1 MYILIL
7 NVSKK
12 QILSH
17 KSKLSLKTAII
28 HPYIYLYSLAYYS
41 NKVLKFI
48 LKKLF
53 YGIVVLIG
61 VVTAIFFLFN
71 VLPGDPATIML
82 GQRANKEAV
91 EAIHRDLGTDKPL
104 LVQYA
109 HYINDLSPVSVHNHV
124 NPNSLVYLNPDKYS
138 WTPLF
143 TISNKKVVV
152 LKLPYLRRSYITKRD
167 VSEIIV
173 DTLPETAVLAF
184 TAIII
189 ASCIGIFLGVIAAIK
204 KNSFFDRIT
213 FVLATVF
220 GMSAPS
226 YLVGLIMAWLF
237 GYILAEYTG
246 LSAVGSLY
254 DYDEWEGEKLNLKN
268 LILPAI
274 TLGVRPLSIVIQLTR
289 SSMLDVL
296 SQDYIRTAKAK
307 GLTLYKVIT
316 KHALKNALNPV
327 VTAISGWFAGLMAG
341 AVFVEKVFNWKGI
354 GYEVVEALSKNDL
367 PVVMGATLIFASIFV
382 LINIIVDI
390 AYGILDPRVRFK

>member
-1 MYILIL
+1 M
-7 NVSKK
+7 
-12 QILSH
+12 
-17 KSKLSLKTAII
+17 
-28 HPYIYLYSLAYYS
+28 
-41 NKVLKFI
+41 LKFVFQKI
-48 LKKLF
+48 L
-53 YGIVVLIG
+53 YGIIVLLG
-61 VVTAIFFLFN
+61 VITAIFFLFN

-82 GQRANKEAV
+82 GQRANKDAV

-104 LVQYA
+104 FTQYI
-109 HYINDLSPVSVHNHV
+109 HYLNDLSPVSVHNHAD
-124 NPNSLVYLNPDKYS
+124 NMNLWYLNPDKYD

-143 TISNKKVVV
+143 TVGKKKVCV
-152 LKLPYLRRSYITKRD
+152 LKLPYLRRSYITKRN
-167 VSEIIV
+167 VSEIIL

-184 TAIII
+184 SAIII

-204 KNSFFDRIT
+204 KNSAFDRIT

-237 GYILAEYTG
+237 GYVLAEYTG

-254 DYDEWEGEKLNLKN
+254 DYDEWEGQKLNLKN

-289 SSMLDVL
+289 SSLLDVL

-367 PVVMGATLIFASIFV
+367 PVVMGATLIFATIFV
-382 LINIIVDI
+382 FINILVDI
-390 AYGILDPRVRFK
+390 AYGILDPRVRKK